1 MKTKKRTFGI
11 VISVAVLVAAII
23 TGVILK
29 SNTNTNAAVINDN
42 GETPISIDNKKP
54 ILDRLMAANEKLVI
68 LEIVPYKNASVF
80 NMLTGSS
87 KVRETLEKHKAEIYN
102 QFLWNNKK
110 ENGNITTV
118 TVQGT
123 ASFHHPYTISYN
135 KMTKEYTVN
144 YPNFF
149 LEEFLDG
156 YSNPSAFSY
165 FSENMEVR
173 TVVAGELKEE
183 DLEGVS
189 FIYISSFLEDK
200 EVINFNNF
208 YVNNSTS
215 VKDLTDTGST
225 PTGAYDADGNEY
237 KSENAGTIWYDCY
250 YKNDAGELEIS
261 DMKWDMVLKLMEF
274 IYKGNSYTG
283 DTPIPVV
290 VNYGN
295 PKSKDANIHKLVNL
309 VMKTSN
315 EEGAA
320 YNGVSTYYEDV
331 LAALT
336 TKKSDTEEYTNSYG
350 IVTGAYQYN
359 GENYSDWGNTNV
371 PFFDMKCTESGEF
384 TFNYVYKTSNN
395 GNDSIFSIG
404 KTNVGMLTD
413 NGTAKD
419 REIISGNNY
428 YVTDILRYLLG
439 VDENNDEVIK
449 VLEIEPCQD
458 FLYSDTNNQTTVDRI
473 MELARALHIRS
484 YTRTDGTVAAYNG
497 IADKKIEFKC
507 MTSLQ
512 FNGMNEDL
520 ISEYDIIYIGDR
532 SGMMNSRIVNGD
544 SENKLADLNGTIR
557 YSSVYKDASLSN
569 RFVTYNDRKL
579 DGYVYLA
586 FGDLIKTEQALLG
599 YLPSDYEKVDA
610 TNKGYALYS
619 EPKTTG
625 LKENSR
631 VLFDINV
638 ESLWTPLIY
647 NTYKTSGNKA
657 VYTVKKLRNDIG
669 GPVTN
674 PTRYDIELG
683 NARYSYNDFTEK
695 KMKEIREFIDYGNPV
710 IMADD
715 VYNCIKDEYYNK
727 KGGFVYPT
735 SNLYKFVN
743 SYQSSDETMSVL
755 TIFSDL
761 MKAMKSEKL
770 EIKSCTSEYLKGI
783 TWTKCPVIEYDS
795 ESLVKE
801 SSVVE
806 KPEKLRFNATF
817 RATPGNTYRVTLIYD
832 KNTDGKFNDEATT
845 DDNNEVLYS
854 TTIKAESKN
863 QSVQFATPIAANFNG
878 MFSWRVQVNEI
889 SGNNVINRAIY
900 DDYTIIRG
908 ESKTARVLQILP
920 SGGTITMDLSNN
932 GSFTALMNKAAKI
945 INYEIVVE
953 TIYSDEFEQLY
964 TGSNKYTAVEDYDTD
979 KNFLKKGG
987 TVNGKNYGGNYSM
1000 VVIGFADTYGKQ
1012 DISDDNGA
1020 LSNIIDFAAK
1030 GGSVLFTHDTIAFSN
1045 NVNYG
1050 IYKDSWGNIQTGSSQ
1065 DITRYGDKMSL
1076 DFTRLF
1082 RDLAGMDKYSVT
1094 TIPNLNSDTLANAHV
1109 PTVMDNNGNETYVRE
1124 IQGLN
1129 NWVLYL
1135 RSMGRRDNAYYS
1147 LDNGAY
1153 HRMNNGG
1160 RDKNCEVLTTTKNAY
1175 SYGLNTILTT
1185 NKADQINKGQISL
1198 YPYNTTS
1205 SDGTIRLATT
1215 HGQYYEL
1222 NMEEDDLVVW
1232 YTLSSDRSNYY
1243 GDNKGDAATNYYIYS
1258 KGNITY
1264 SGAGHSTMGEANEHK
1279 LFVNTVI
1286 KAIAAGNYKPEVE
1299 VLNGSRVKGSNSYV
1313 IYTSSLDSEIKVEF
1327 KATDADLATRE
1338 TVQTMYSN
1346 EADILSHI
1354 GRFDKGDVYWI
1365 DGNGDERLLIHYQ
1378 YGTDNILLNGERN
1391 TFYICDPYNNDKN
1404 TNVKYTDKA
1413 VMKECYDT
1421 YVKAGTVKLKFV
1433 AIDSKGEFG
1442 SADATILNHD
1452 LFDLD

>member
-11 VISVAVLVAAII
+11 IISVAVLVVAII

-87 KVRETLEKHKAEIYN
+87 KARETMEKHKAEIYN
-102 QFLWNNKK
+102 EFLWNNKK

-123 ASFHHPYTISYN
+123 ASYHHPYTISYN

-156 YSNPSAFSY
+156 YSNPSAFAY
-165 FSENMEVR
+165 FSNNMEVR
-173 TVVAGELKEE
+173 TVVAGELTEE

-189 FIYISSFLEDK
+189 FVYISSFLEDK
-200 EVINFNNF
+200 EIVNFNNF
-208 YVNNSTS
+208 YVNRTTS
-215 VKDLTDTGST
+215 VEALKETSST

-237 KSENAGTIWYDCY
+237 GSDNVGNIWYDCY
-250 YKNDAGELEIS
+250 YKNDKGDLEVS
-261 DMKWDMVLKLMEF
+261 DMKWDMVVKLVEH

-283 DTPIPVV
+283 DTPLPVI

-295 PKSKDANIHKLVNL
+295 PRTKDANIYKLTNL
-309 VMKTSN
+309 LMKTSN
-315 EEGAA
+315 EENAS
-320 YNGVSTYYEDV
+320 YNGMSTYYKNILEMI
-331 LAALT
+331 T
-336 TKKSDTEEYTNSYG
+336 TEKSETEKYINSYG
-350 IVTGAYQYN
+350 LETGALKYN
-359 GENYSDWGNTNV
+359 DKDYEDWGDGSV

-419 REIISGNNY
+419 REIISGDKY

-458 FLYSDTNNQTTVDRI
+458 YIYSDTTSQATVDRI

-484 YTRTDGTVAAYNG
+484 YTRTDGSVAAYKA

-520 ISEYDIIYIGDR
+520 ISEYDIIYIGDN

-544 SENKLADLNGTIR
+544 SENRLADLNGNLS
-557 YSSVYKDASLSN
+557 YSSIYNDTALSN

-599 YLPSDYEKVDA
+599 YLPSDYEKLNS
-610 TNKGYALYS
+610 TNGYALYS
-619 EPKTTG
+619 YPKTTG
-625 LKENSR
+625 LSGGSR

-638 ESLWTPLIY
+638 ENLWTPLIY
-647 NTYKTSGNKA
+647 NTYKTSDQKA
-657 VYTVKKLRNDIG
+657 YYTVKKLRSDIG
-669 GPVTN
+669 GTVNNPVE
-674 PTRYDIELG
+674 YDKELG
-683 NARYSYNDFTEK
+683 NARYSCNGITEK
-695 KMKEIREFIDYGNPV
+695 KMNELREYIRYGNPV

-715 VYNCIKDEYYNK
+715 VYNCINDSYYNK
-727 KGGFVYPT
+727 KGGIVYPT
-735 SNLYKFVN
+735 SNLYKFVE
-743 SYQSSDETMSVL
+743 SYQSSGETMSEL

-761 MKAMKSEKL
+761 MNAMKNEKL
-770 EIKSCTSEYLKGI
+770 EIKSCKSEYLKGI
-783 TWTKCPVIEYDS
+783 TWTACPDIEYDS
-795 ESLVKE
+795 DSLVKE
-801 SSVVE
+801 SSVVDS
-806 KPEKLRFNATF
+806 PEKLRFNTEF
-817 RATPGNTYRVTLIYD
+817 RATPGNIYRVTLIYD
-832 KNTDGKFNDEATT
+832 KNTDGKFNDVAST

-863 QSVQFATPIAANFNG
+863 QTVQLETPIAANFNG
-878 MFSWRVQVNEI
+878 MFSWRIQVNEI
-889 SGNNVINRAIY
+889 SGNNVINRAVY
-900 DDYTIIRG
+900 DDYTVIRG
-908 ESKTARVLQILP
+908 EKKTVRALQILP
-920 SGGTITMDLSNN
+920 SGGTITMNLADNTD
-932 GSFTALMNKAAKI
+932 FTNLMNKAASV
-945 INYEIVVE
+945 INYEIITE
-953 TIYSDEFEQLY
+953 TITSDDFESLY
-964 TGSNKYTAVEDYDTD
+964 TGDNKYTAGVDYDTE
-979 KNFLKKGG
+979 KNFLKAGRTNVKG
-987 TVNGKNYGGNYSM
+987 KDYAGNYSII
-1000 VVIGFADTYGKQ
+1000 VIGFADCYGHQ

-1020 LSNIIDFAAK
+1020 LSNIIDFASK
-1030 GGSVLFTHDTIAFSN
+1030 GGSVLFTHDTLAFSN

-1050 IYKDSWGNIQTGSSQ
+1050 IYKDSSGNLMTGSSQ
-1065 DITRYGDKMSL
+1065 NIERYGDKMSL

-1082 RDLAGMDKYSVT
+1082 RDIAGMDKYSVT
-1094 TIPNLNSDTLANAHV
+1094 TIPNLDSDTLANAHV
-1109 PTVMDNNGNETYVRE
+1109 PTAMDNNGNETYIRE

-1135 RSMGRRDNAYYS
+1135 RSMGRINRAYYS
-1147 LDNGAY
+1147 LDNGDY
-1153 HRMNNGG
+1153 HRMDNGG
-1160 RDKNCEVLTTTKNAY
+1160 RDKNNEVLTTTKNAY
-1175 SYGLNTILTT
+1175 RYGLTGILVT
-1185 NKADQINKGQISL
+1185 NSADQINKGQISL

-1222 NMEEDDLVVW
+1222 DLEDKDLVVW
-1232 YTLSSDRSNYY
+1232 YTLSSPNSNYY

-1258 KGNITY
+1258 KDNITY

-1286 KAIAAGNYKPEVE
+1286 KAISAGNYKPEVE
-1299 VLNGSRVKGSNSYV
+1299 VLNGSRVRGSNSYV
-1313 IYTSSLDSEIKVEF
+1313 IYTSSLDKEVKVEF

-1338 TVQTMYSN
+1338 IVQTMYNN

-1354 GRFDKGDVYWI
+1354 GRFDQGNVYWI
-1365 DGNGDERLLIHYQ
+1365 DGDGNKQLLIHYE
-1378 YGTDNILLNGERN
+1378 YGTKNILLNGEKN
-1391 TFYICDPYNNDKN
+1391 TFYICDPYTNDKN
-1404 TNVKYTDKA
+1404 TNVEYKDKK
-1413 VMKECYDT
+1413 VMKACYDA
-1421 YVKAGTVKLKFV
+1421 YAKSGTVKLYFE
-1433 AIDSKGEFG
+1433 AIDSKGESGF
-1442 SADATILNHD
+1442 SEATVVNHE